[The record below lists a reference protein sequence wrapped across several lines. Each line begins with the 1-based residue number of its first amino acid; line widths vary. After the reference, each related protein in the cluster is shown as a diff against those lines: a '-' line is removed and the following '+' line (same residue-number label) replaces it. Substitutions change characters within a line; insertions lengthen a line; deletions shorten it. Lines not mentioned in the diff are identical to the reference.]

1 MGWLT
6 WGSRRILGI
15 KYVVESFYNK
25 VIIFL
30 ISTLWTKILPVG
42 VFLGFVWYFW
52 GDNLLEHL
60 RMTTSYTQTSHYFP
74 SSFLECISMG
84 ASMLGFLIR
93 FFCIWETQRFESTLL
108 GSGFSWVL
116 ENSTES
122 LAGIPVIPLN

>member
-1 MGWLT
+1 MEWLT

-42 VFLGFVWYFW
+42 VFLGFVIHFW
-52 GDNLLEHL
+52 DDSLVEHL

-84 ASMLGFLIR
+84 APMLRFLIR
-93 FFCIWETQRFESTLL
+93 SFCIWETQRFESTLL
-108 GSGFSWVL
+108 GSGFSWAM
-116 ENSTES
+116 ENLTGS